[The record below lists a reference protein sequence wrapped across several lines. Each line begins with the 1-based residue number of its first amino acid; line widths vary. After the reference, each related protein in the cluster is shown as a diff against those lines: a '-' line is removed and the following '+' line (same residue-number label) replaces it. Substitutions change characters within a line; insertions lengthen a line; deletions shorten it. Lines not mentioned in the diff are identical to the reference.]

1 MLSTKLTALIVDDEH
16 SGRSSLKILL
26 NKNCYY
32 LFEKIVTASA
42 LDQAIEIVKQQH
54 FNICFLDINLNNQS
68 GFDLIP
74 HLANDTKVVFVTAYS
89 EFAIKAIKENAFDY
103 LLKPINPAE
112 FKLCVDRYEKEIL
125 ADSDAVKK
133 YLHIKDQGETIPIPL
148 DEIVFLQAEGAYSKI
163 YLIKNREYITA
174 KTLKSMTDVLG
185 KDFIRIHKSYIINKT
200 MIKSFKKNSLT
211 TIHNTC
217 LPVSRVGAK
226 ELSLHF

>member
-1 MLSTKLTALIVDDEH
+1 MSNTKLTALIVDDEH

-32 LFEKIVTASA
+32 LFEKIITASS
-42 LDQAIEIVKQQH
+42 LDEAIQLAKGDH

-68 GFDLIP
+68 GFDLLP
-74 HLANDTKVVFVTAYS
+74 YLTPDTKVIFVTAYS

-112 FKLCVDRYEKEIL
+112 FKLCLNRYEKEVI
-125 ADSDAVKK
+125 DVEGSKK
-133 YLHIKDQGETIPIPL
+133 YLHIKDQGATIPIQL
-148 DEIVFLQAEGAYSKI
+148 DEIEFLQAEGAYSKI
-163 YLIKNREYITA
+163 HLTKNREYITA
-174 KTLKSMTDVLG
+174 KTLKSMTDALG

>member
-1 MLSTKLTALIVDDEH
+1 MSNSKLTALIVDDEH

-26 NKNCYY
+26 NKNCSY
-32 LFEKIVTASA
+32 LFDKVVTASSLA
-42 LDQAIEIVKQQH
+42 EAIQQAENEH

-74 HLANDTKVVFVTAYS
+74 YLSSETKIVFVTAYS

-112 FKLCVDRYEKEIL
+112 FKLCVDRYEKEIS
-125 ADSDAVKK
+125 DSGGVKR
-133 YLHIKDQGETIPIPL
+133 YLHIKDQGATIPIQL
-148 DEIVFLQAEGAYSKI
+148 DEIEFLQAEGAYSKI
-163 YLIKNREYITA
+163 HLTKNREYITA

-185 KDFIRIHKSYIINKT
+185 KDFIRIHKSYIINKA
-200 MIKSFKKNSLT
+200 MVKSFKKNSLT

-226 ELSLHF
+226 ELSSHF

>member
-1 MLSTKLTALIVDDEH
+1 MVNNKLTALIVDDEH

-26 NKNCYY
+26 NKNCFY
-32 LFEKIVTASA
+32 LFEKIVTASS
-42 LDQAIEIVKQQH
+42 LDKAIELAEQEH

-68 GFDLIP
+68 GFDLLP
-74 HLANDTKVVFVTAYS
+74 YLSHETKVVFVTAYS

-103 LLKPINPAE
+103 LLKPINPTE
-112 FKLCVDRYEKEIL
+112 FKLCVDRFEKGVLDIE
-125 ADSDAVKK
+125 VEKK
-133 YLHIKDQGETIPIPL
+133 YLNIKDQGATIPIQM
-148 DEIVFLQAEGAYSKI
+148 DEIEYVQAEGAYSKI
-163 YLIKNREYITA
+163 YLVKNREYTTA
-174 KTLKSMTDVLG
+174 KTLKSMTELLG
-185 KDFIRIHKSYIINKT
+185 KDFIRIHKSYIINKM

>member
-1 MLSTKLTALIVDDEH
+1 MSNTKLTALIVDDEH

-32 LFEKIVTASA
+32 LFEKIITASS
-42 LDQAIEIVKQQH
+42 LDEAIQLTKEDH

-68 GFDLIP
+68 GFDLLP
-74 HLANDTKVVFVTAYS
+74 YLANDTKVIFVTAYS

-112 FKLCVDRYEKEIL
+112 FTLCVNRYEKEVM
-125 ADSDAVKK
+125 DTKGSKK
-133 YLHIKDQGETIPIPL
+133 YLHIKDQGATIPIQL
-148 DEIVFLQAEGAYSKI
+148 DEIEFLQAEGAYSKI
-163 YLIKNREYITA
+163 HLTKNREYITA
-174 KTLKSMTDVLG
+174 KTLKSMTDALG
-185 KDFIRIHKSYIINKT
+185 KDFIRIHKSYIINKM

>member
-32 LFEKIVTASA
+32 LFERIVTASS
-42 LDQAIEIVKQQH
+42 LDQAIEFVKQQH

-74 HLANDTKVVFVTAYS
+74 YLANDTKVVFVTAYS

-112 FKLCVDRYEKEIL
+112 FKTCVDRYEKEVL
-125 ADSDAVKK
+125 AETDAMKK

-148 DEIVFLQAEGAYSKI
+148 D
-163 YLIKNREYITA
+163 ITA

-185 KDFIRIHKSYIINKT
+185 KDFIRIHKSYIINKM